1 MPAECWSNGRLLMAT
16 SLRLQGTKYRQYG
29 DSYKKERILS
39 YLKISQKPT
48 IKSKPYNKEKI
59 LSCLKISQN
68 PTLSTQGWLESSPQR
83 ARTPEIELYLRSV
96 HNRMISKVDEADLR
110 CFHKDQIENRYHFVS
125 LLTSAFNWLTDWLL
139 FSLWIQTCMPQ
150 SSIDEP
156 HFLLIHQTTLSNH
169 TSCVNN
175 AV

>member
-68 PTLSTQGWLESSPQR
+68 PTLSTQGGSR
-83 ARTPEIELYLRSV
+83 AHPKEHEHRKLNCTYGLFIIEWFRRSMKLIWDV
-96 HNRMISKVDEADLR
+96 FTKIKLKIDITS
-110 CFHKDQIENRYHFVS
+110 CHFS
-125 LLTSAFNWLTDWLL
+125 LLLLTDWLTD
-139 FSLWIQTCMPQ
+139 FC
-150 SSIDEP
+150 
-156 HFLLIHQTTLSNH
+156 FLCEYKHVCPNH
-169 TSCVNN
+169 LLMNPIFY
-175 AV
+175 